1 MVVSLFSPG
10 VVVLLQ
16 RARTHADTFL
26 RSFGIHCATHQI
38 RLILISAVVITSL
51 SYPALAIYWSTPSYA
66 RLVSTSNV
74 LDSFLEEHV
83 ASGSRAQ
90 RDLQHFWQGHHNLQL
105 REDAVA
111 RARCGLDRT
120 LRVERI
126 FVRSNTAEEAGALTY
141 QTLSSTLQFELSVL
155 ERVNAHGKPCLR
167 ANPTDCFVLSP
178 LAFWDHDEER
188 LRADFNI
195 SNTLK
200 HYNDVTI
207 VGIPLKPEMVLA
219 GRNYDWT
226 GNINAALFL
235 VLTFV
240 FPEPDCSGN
249 AGHSTWL
256 QILANSTHERV
267 DVFAEA
273 VEPRLIALEYDHSLA
288 RSKSLYS
295 ISSFVYLAYGIFFF
309 YVSWSMKRMKGVHT
323 RIGLTFTA
331 LFEIAASTITS
342 LSVCALMR
350 FKVNMVPWSLLP
362 IVIIFVGAENMFN
375 LVDAV
380 TKTSVTLSVKE
391 RVAEGLSR
399 AGTSNTLKVVSYNA
413 ILGAIAYISAGAIR
427 QFCTFAVVVLVAHW
441 FLAHT
446 FFLAVLSIDIQRLEA
461 SNIRSMLFSLNP
473 IFSVQLD
480 ELLRQNPSL
489 TPAVATSQRD
499 SPSPTPTPRWQRVTY
514 LTKDLLKGR
523 ATKNISLLLLLA
535 ITATLYFMTRPS
547 VRDQPD
553 TGIAFP
559 PAFPRF
565 SVQPDRHEVTD
576 PAWQMW
582 KVLNPEEDPLVH
594 LRIEVPTIVAFRPD
608 VDVGQIARYHL
619 GPSSPRLDFVVWL
632 LKILVLPMLATLIP
646 LYGLLLYLLKDAEL
660 LEAQRNRAGA
670 EVTVASTAN
679 TLFDHVSFST
689 LSRNFATD
697 IELLATSGNGRVH
710 AAVGLQNE
718 LSIWR
723 SDETEPARID
733 TDTILLRAPSTSS
746 VQPSISTLAIDG
758 EGDLIAFGTSS
769 GVIHVGS
776 FNGTET
782 KFHQPLMLVG
792 DRSEVKQLHFVAR
805 CSVPLQ
811 KLAPNSRPTTPASSG
826 ALIALYESGA
836 VVSWK
841 LDTLP
846 THSFIKPKSSSS
858 PIAHSQFLRIR
869 SSDRFLLAFAFE
881 DGSLEVTEVGIPEN
895 SPSISTCLRAGNP
908 FDKVAK
914 VDACCTLSNDTG
926 HVIVCVASE
935 AGVIS
940 LWDARSAECLLI
952 MGEPHGAVDQL
963 RVSAIRSDTCHFCG
977 ELPLDSFLVALSVG
991 HTVAFYRVYVTSQ
1004 TRHCSC
1010 PGNVPRQGTV
1020 LCSGMGLRSRSSSTI
1035 SVSGSP
1041 TSARRLST
1049 VSNSSDTTF
1058 PVSGHGV
1065 LSRRA
1070 SEKESLRR
1078 PPETFSLP
1086 LAIDE
1091 LDGHPHPV
1099 GPVDSTLLLPITPS
1113 RATFIRVGEASCE
1126 RGGWD
1131 MVNRKVVGIRRI
1143 SRPQG
1148 KSIVSPSG
1156 GPSATRPWGLSE
1168 GVLNRW
1174 ECWSYEP
1181 KCNSLQAS
1189 ALSRLCGDPRHPSL
1203 ITKQSHNTPTAG
1215 VDYPRLPFTRVT
1227 GFHIVGST
1235 GIAGFGNTV
1244 GIFLFS

>member
-126 FVRSNTAEEAGALTY
+126 LVRSNTAEEAGALTY
-141 QTLSSTLQFELSVL
+141 QTLSSTLQFERSVL
-155 ERVNAHGKPCLR
+155 ERVNVLGNPCLR

-207 VGIPLKPEMVLA
+207 AGIPLTPEMVLA

-240 FPEPDCSGN
+240 FPEPDCSGD
-249 AGHSTWL
+249 AGHSAWL
-256 QILANSTHERV
+256 QVLANSTHERV

-446 FFLAVLSIDIQRLEA
+446 FFLAVLSIDIQRLE
-461 SNIRSMLFSLNP
+461 
-473 IFSVQLD
+473 LD

-489 TPAVATSQRD
+489 TPAVATSRHD
-499 SPSPTPTPRWQRVTY
+499 STPPTSTPRWQRVTY

-553 TGIAFP
+553 IGIAFP

-576 PAWQMW
+576 PAWRIW

-632 LKILVLPMLATLIP
+632 LKILVLPMLATLLP

-670 EVTVASTAN
+670 DVAVASATK
-679 TLFDHVSFST
+679 TLFDNISFST
-689 LSRNFATD
+689 LSRSFATD

-723 SDETEPARID
+723 PDENEPICID
-733 TDTILLRAPSTSS
+733 TDAILLRIPTTSS
-746 VQPSISTLAIDG
+746 VQLSISALAIGG
-758 EGDLIAFGTSS
+758 EGDLVAFGTSS

-776 FNGTET
+776 FNGTGT
-782 KFHQPLMLVG
+782 KFHQPLTLVG

-811 KLAPNSRPTTPASSG
+811 KLTSNSRPTTPASSG

-846 THSFIKPKSSSS
+846 THSLIKPKSSSS
-858 PIAHSQFLRIR
+858 PIAHSRFLPIR

-881 DGSLEVTEVGIPEN
+881 DGSLEVTEVGILEHAR
-895 SPSISTCLRAGNP
+895 SVSTCLRAGNP

-914 VDACCTLSNDTG
+914 VDACCTLSNDTQR
-926 HVIVCVASE
+926 VIVCVASE
-935 AGVIS
+935 AGVVS
-940 LWDARSAECLLI
+940 LWDAQSAECLLI
-952 MGEPHGAVDQL
+952 MGEPRGTVDQL

-991 HTVAFYRVYVTSQ
+991 HTVASYRVYVTSQ

-1010 PGNVPRQGTV
+1010 PGNVPSQGTV
-1020 LCSGMGLRSRSSSTI
+1020 LSSGMGLRSRSSSTI

-1049 VSNSSDTTF
+1049 VSNSSDTAF

-1078 PPETFSLP
+1078 PPEIFSLP
-1086 LAIDE
+1086 LSIDE
-1091 LDGHPHPV
+1091 EDGHSHPV
-1099 GPVDSTLLLPITPS
+1099 GPVDSSLLLPVTPS
-1113 RATFIRVGEASCE
+1113 LATFIRVGEASCE

-1131 MVNRKVVGIRRI
+1131 MVDTKVIGIRRI
-1143 SRPQG
+1143 SRPRG
-1148 KSIVSPSG
+1148 KLKVSPSV

-1168 GVLNRW
+1168 GVLDRW

-1181 KCNSLQAS
+1181 KCSSLQAS
-1189 ALSRLCGDPRHPSL
+1189 ALSRLCGGPRHPSSV
-1203 ITKQSHNTPTAG
+1203 TKQSHNTPTTG

-1244 GIFLFS
+1244 GIFHFS

>member
-10 VVVLLQ
+10 VVVPLQ

-126 FVRSNTAEEAGALTY
+126 LVRSNTAEEAGALTY
-141 QTLSSTLQFELSVL
+141 QTLSSTLQFERSVL
-155 ERVNAHGKPCLR
+155 ERVNAHGNPCLR

-207 VGIPLKPEMVLA
+207 AGIPLTPEMVLA

-273 VEPRLIALEYDHSLA
+273 VEPRLIALEVSSLRLA

-342 LSVCALMR
+342 LSV
-350 FKVNMVPWSLLP
+350 
-362 IVIIFVGAENMFN
+362 
-375 LVDAV
+375 DAV

-413 ILGAIAYISAGAIR
+413 ILGAIAYMSAGAIR

-446 FFLAVLSIDIQRLEA
+446 FFLAVLSIDIQRLE
-461 SNIRSMLFSLNP
+461 
-473 IFSVQLD
+473 LD

-489 TPAVATSQRD
+489 TPAVATSRRD
-499 SPSPTPTPRWQRVTY
+499 STPPTSTPRWQRVTY

-553 TGIAFP
+553 IGIALP

-576 PAWQMW
+576 PAWRIW

-619 GPSSPRLDFVVWL
+619 GPSSPHLDFVVWL
-632 LKILVLPMLATLIP
+632 LKILVLPMLATLLP

-670 EVTVASTAN
+670 DVTVASATN
-679 TLFDHVSFST
+679 TLFDHISFST
-689 LSRNFATD
+689 LPRSFATD
-697 IELLATSGNGRVH
+697 IELLATSGNGRAH

-723 SDETEPARID
+723 PDENDPIYID
-733 TDTILLRAPSTSS
+733 IDAILLRIPNTSS
-746 VQPSISTLAIDG
+746 VQPSISALAIGG
-758 EGDLIAFGTSS
+758 EGDMIAFGTSS
-769 GVIHVGS
+769 GVVH
-776 FNGTET
+776 
-782 KFHQPLMLVG
+782 FHQPLTVVG

-811 KLAPNSRPTTPASSG
+811 KLAPDSRPTTPASSG

-846 THSFIKPKSSSS
+846 THSLIKPKSSSS
-858 PIAHSQFLRIR
+858 PIANSRFLPIR

-881 DGSLEVTEVGIPEN
+881 DGSLEVTEVGILEHTR
-895 SPSISTCLRAGNP
+895 SVLRAGNP

-914 VDACCTLSNDTG
+914 VDACCTLSNDTQQ
-926 HVIVCVASE
+926 VIVCVASE
-935 AGVIS
+935 AGVVS
-940 LWDARSAECLLI
+940 LWDAQSAECLLI
-952 MGEPHGAVDQL
+952 MGEPRGTVDQL

-991 HTVAFYRVYVTSQ
+991 HTVASYRVYVTSQ

-1020 LCSGMGLRSRSSSTI
+1020 LSSGMGLRSRSSSTI

-1086 LAIDE
+1086 LSIDE
-1091 LDGHPHPV
+1091 EDGHSHPV
-1099 GPVDSTLLLPITPS
+1099 GPVDSSLLLPVTPS

-1131 MVNRKVVGIRRI
+1131 MVGTKVVGIRRI
-1143 SRPQG
+1143 SRPKG
-1148 KSIVSPSG
+1148 KLKVSPSG
-1156 GPSATRPWGLSE
+1156 GPSATRSWGLSE
-1168 GVLNRW
+1168 GVLDRW
-1174 ECWSYEP
+1174 ECWAYEP
-1181 KCNSLQAS
+1181 KCSSLQTTT
-1189 ALSRLCGDPRHPSL
+1189 LSRLCGGPRHPFL
-1203 ITKQSHNTPTAG
+1203 ITKQSYNTSTTE

-1244 GIFLFS
+1244 GIFHFS

>member
-26 RSFGIHCATHQI
+26 RSFGIAVCADRRHCATHQI

-207 VGIPLKPEMVLA
+207 AGIPLKPEMVLA

-446 FFLAVLSIDIQRLEA
+446 FFLAVLSIDIQRLE
-461 SNIRSMLFSLNP
+461 
-473 IFSVQLD
+473 LD

-547 VRDQPD
+547 
-553 TGIAFP
+553 
-559 PAFPRF
+559 
-565 SVQPDRHEVTD
+565 PDRHEVTD

-723 SDETEPARID
+723 PDETEPARID
-733 TDTILLRAPSTSS
+733 TDTILLRSPSTSS
-746 VQPSISTLAIDG
+746 MG

-792 DRSEVKQLHFVAR
+792 DRSEVKQLHFVAQ

-869 SSDRFLLAFAFE
+869 SSDH
-881 DGSLEVTEVGIPEN
+881 GSLEVTEVGIPEN
-895 SPSISTCLRAGNP
+895 SPSVSTL
-908 FDKVAK
+908 AK
-914 VDACCTLSNDTG
+914 VDACCTLT
-926 HVIVCVASE
+926 SE

-963 RVSAIRSDTCHFCG
+963 R
-977 ELPLDSFLVALSVG
+977 LPLDI
-991 HTVAFYRVYVTSQ
+991 AFYRVYVTSQ

-1020 LCSGMGLRSRSSSTI
+1020 LSSTI

-1058 PVSGHGV
+1058 PVSGHG
-1065 LSRRA
+1065 
-1070 SEKESLRR
+1070 ESLRR

-1099 GPVDSTLLLPITPS
+1099 GPVDSTLLLPVTPS

-1244 GIFLFS
+1244 GIFHFS

>member
-1 MVVSLFSPG
+1 MVVSPFSPG
-10 VVVLLQ
+10 VAVLLQ

-74 LDSFLEEHV
+74 LDSFLQEHV

-111 RARCGLDRT
+111 RARCGFDRT

-126 FVRSNTAEEAGALTY
+126 LVRSNTAEEAGALTY
-141 QTLSSTLQFELSVL
+141 QTLSSTLQFERRIL
-155 ERVNAHGKPCLR
+155 ERVNVHGSPCLR

-188 LRADFNI
+188 LHADFNI

-200 HYNDVTI
+200 HYDEVTI
-207 VGIPLKPEMVLA
+207 AGIPLTPEMVLA

-240 FPEPDCSGN
+240 FIESDCSGN

-256 QILANSTHERV
+256 QILANSTHDRV

-273 VEPRLIALEYDHSLA
+273 VEPKLIALEYDHSLA
-288 RSKSLYS
+288 RNKSPYS

-350 FKVNMVPWSLLP
+350 FRVNMVPWSLLP

-413 ILGAIAYISAGAIR
+413 ILGAIAYFSAGAIR
-427 QFCTFAVVVLVAHW
+427 QFCAFAVVVLVAHW

-446 FFLAVLSIDIQRLEA
+446 FFLAVLSIDIQRLE
-461 SNIRSMLFSLNP
+461 
-473 IFSVQLD
+473 LD

-489 TPAVATSQRD
+489 TPAVATSRRD
-499 SPSPTPTPRWQRVTY
+499 STPPNPAPWWQRITY
-514 LTKDLLKGR
+514 LMKDLLKSR

-547 VRDQPD
+547 IRDQPD
-553 TGIAFP
+553 IGITFP

-565 SVQPDRHEVTD
+565 SVQSDRHEIMD
-576 PAWQMW
+576 PAWRIW
-582 KVLNPEEDPLVH
+582 KVLNSEEDPLVH

-608 VDVGQIARYHL
+608 LDVGQTARYHL
-619 GPSSPRLDFVVWL
+619 GSSSPRLDFIVWL
-632 LKILVLPMLATLIP
+632 LKILVLPMLVTLVP

-660 LEAQRNRAGA
+660 LEAQRNRGGGDT
-670 EVTVASTAN
+670 TVASAPN
-679 TLFDHVSFST
+679 TLNHVTFST
-689 LSRNFATD
+689 LPRSFTTD

-723 SDETEPARID
+723 PDEKEPICVD
-733 TDTILLRAPSTSS
+733 TDSILAQIPTTSS
-746 VQPSISTLAIDG
+746 VQLSISALAVDSR
-758 EGDLIAFGTSS
+758 GDLIAFGTSS

-782 KFHQPLMLVG
+782 KFHQPLVLIG
-792 DRSEVKQLHFVAR
+792 NQSEVKELHFVSL
-805 CSVPLQ
+805 CSMPLQ
-811 KLAPNSRPTTPASSG
+811 KLAPNSRPTSPASSG
-826 ALIALYESGA
+826 VLIALYDSGIVA
-836 VVSWK
+836 SWK
-841 LDTLP
+841 LDALP
-846 THSFIKPKSSSS
+846 THSFIHPKSSSS
-858 PIAHSQFLRIR
+858 PVARSHFLRIR
-869 SSDRFLLAFAFE
+869 SSDRFLLAFSFE
-881 DGSLEVTEVGIPEN
+881 NGSLEVTEVAVSQET
-895 SPSISTCLRAGNP
+895 SPISTCLRAGNP

-914 VDACCTLSNDTG
+914 VDACCTQSNDTE
-926 HVIVCVASE
+926 HLIVCVASE

-940 LWDARSAECLLI
+940 LWDADSAECLLI
-952 MGEPHGAVDQL
+952 MGEPRGTIGQL
-963 RVSAIRSDTCHFCG
+963 RVAAVRSETCHFCG
-977 ELPLDSFLVALSVG
+977 ELPLDSSLVALSIG
-991 HTVAFYRVYVTSQ
+991 HTVTSYRVYITSQ
-1004 TRHCSC
+1004 TRRCSC
-1010 PGNVPRQGTV
+1010 PGNVPRQGAV
-1020 LCSGMGLRSRSSSTI
+1020 LSSGMGLRSRSSSTI
-1035 SVSGSP
+1035 SASGSP
-1041 TSARRLST
+1041 TSARRLSA
-1049 VSNSSDTTF
+1049 VSSSSISDTTF
-1058 PVSGHGV
+1058 PVSGHGR

-1078 PPETFSLP
+1078 PPEIFSLP
-1086 LAIDE
+1086 SSIDE
-1091 LDGHPHPV
+1091 QDGHSHPV
-1099 GPVDSTLLLPITPS
+1099 GPVDSTLLHPVTPS
-1113 RATFIRVGEASCE
+1113 RATFIRIGEASCE

-1131 MVNRKVVGIRRI
+1131 IIEGKVVGIRRM
-1143 SRPQG
+1143 SRPQA
-1148 KSIVSPSG
+1148 KSKVGSSG
-1156 GPSATRPWGLSE
+1156 GPCATQSWGLTE
-1168 GVLNRW
+1168 GVLDRW

-1181 KCNSLQAS
+1181 KDSSLRACT
-1189 ALSRLCGDPRHPSL
+1189 LSRLCEGSRHPSL
-1203 ITKQSHNTPTAG
+1203 IAKQSHNTLGAG

-1227 GFHIVGST
+1227 GFRIVGST

-1244 GIFLFS
+1244 GIFHFS

>member
-1 MVVSLFSPG
+1 MVVSPFSPG

-51 SYPALAIYWSTPSYA
+51 SYPALATYWSAPSYA

-111 RARCGLDRT
+111 RARCGFDRT

-126 FVRSNTAEEAGALTY
+126 LVRSNTAEEAGALTS
-141 QTLSSTLQFELSVL
+141 QTLSSTLEFERRIL
-155 ERVNAHGKPCLR
+155 ERVNAQGNPCLR

-178 LAFWDHDEER
+178 LVFWDHDEER
-188 LRADFNI
+188 LHADFNI

-207 VGIPLKPEMVLA
+207 AGIPLTPEMVLA

-240 FPEPDCSGN
+240 FPESDCSTN

-256 QILANSTHERV
+256 QILANSTQERV

-295 ISSFVYLAYGIFFF
+295 ISSFLYLAYGIFFV

-362 IVIIFVGAENMFN
+362 VVIIFVGAENMFN

-413 ILGAIAYISAGAIR
+413 VLGVIAYFSAGAIR

-446 FFLAVLSIDIQRLEA
+446 FFLAVLSIDIQRLE
-461 SNIRSMLFSLNP
+461 
-473 IFSVQLD
+473 LD

-499 SPSPTPTPRWQRVTY
+499 STPPTSTPWWQRITY
-514 LTKDLLKGR
+514 LTKELLKSR

-547 VRDQPD
+547 IRDQPEI
-553 TGIAFP
+553 GIVFP

-565 SVQPDRHEVTD
+565 SVQPDRHKIED
-576 PAWQMW
+576 PAWRIW

-608 VDVGQIARYHL
+608 VDVGQVPRYHL
-619 GPSSPRLDFVVWL
+619 GPSSPWLGFIVWL
-632 LKILVLPMLATLIP
+632 LKILVLPMVATLIP

-660 LEAQRNRAGA
+660 LEAQRNRAGEDA
-670 EVTVASTAN
+670 TVASTAS

-689 LSRNFATD
+689 LPRSFATD
-697 IELLATSGNGRVH
+697 IELLVTSGNGRVH

-723 SDETEPARID
+723 PDEKEPICID
-733 TDTILLRAPSTSS
+733 TDSILMRIPTTPSA
-746 VQPSISTLAIDG
+746 QPSISALAIDG
-758 EGDLIAFGTSS
+758 EGDLIAFGTST
-769 GVIHVGS
+769 GVIYAGP

-782 KFHQPLMLVG
+782 KFHQPLVLN
-792 DRSEVKQLHFVAR
+792 DNHSEVMELHFVSQS
-805 CSVPLQ
+805 SVPPQ
-811 KLAPNSRPTTPASSG
+811 KSAPNSRPTTPASSG

-836 VVSWK
+836 VASWK
-841 LDTLP
+841 LDSLP
-846 THSFIKPKSSSS
+846 AHSFVKPKNSSG
-858 PIAHSQFLRIR
+858 PIVRSHFLRIR
-869 SSDRFLLAFAFE
+869 SSDRLLTAFSFE
-881 DGSLEVTEVGIPEN
+881 DGSLEVTEVGVVKETAPV
-895 SPSISTCLRAGNP
+895 SSCLRAGNP
-908 FDKVAK
+908 FDRVVK
-914 VDACCTLSNDTG
+914 VDACCIQSNDTE
-926 HVIVCVASE
+926 HIIMCIASE
-935 AGVIS
+935 AGVVS
-940 LWDARSAECLLI
+940 LWDAHSAECLLI
-952 MGEPHGAVDQL
+952 MGEPRGNVDKL
-963 RVSAIRSDTCHFCG
+963 RVSAIRSETCHFCG

-991 HTVAFYRVYVTSQ
+991 HTVVAYRVYMTSQ
-1004 TRHCSC
+1004 TRRCSC
-1010 PGNVPRQGTV
+1010 PSNVPRQGSV
-1020 LCSGMGLRSRSSSTI
+1020 LSPGMGLRSRSSSMV
-1035 SVSGSP
+1035 SVTGSP

-1049 VSNSSDTTF
+1049 VSNSSTSDTSF

-1078 PPETFSLP
+1078 PLEILSLP
-1086 LAIDE
+1086 SSIDE
-1091 LDGHPHPV
+1091 QDGHPHPV
-1099 GPVDSTLLLPITPS
+1099 GPADSTLLLPVTPS

-1131 MVNRKVVGIRRI
+1131 IVDGKVVGIRRI

-1148 KSIVSPSG
+1148 KSKEGLSG
-1156 GPSATRPWGLSE
+1156 SPSATQLWGLTE
-1168 GVLNRW
+1168 GVLDRW

-1181 KCNSLQAS
+1181 RGSSLQAS
-1189 ALSRLCGDPRHPSL
+1189 MLSRLCGGPRHFSL
-1203 ITKQSHNTPTAG
+1203 IAKQSHNTLGAR

-1227 GFHIVGST
+1227 GFRIVGST
-1235 GIAGFGNTV
+1235 GMAGFGNTV
-1244 GIFLFS
+1244 GIFHFS